1 MTILLTLWRILT
13 GNELART
20 IGAVLMAVAGVLT
33 FGAIKKREG
42 AQAARADAAV
52 KAAKADQQAHE
63 RMNDADLGI
72 GASDSERIDRLRDFA
87 AKHGNGS
94 PKGKGG

>member
-13 GNELART
+13 GNKLART

-52 KAAKADQQAHE
+52 KAAKAE
-63 RMNDADLGI
+63 RKGAEEARKGRADANADL
-72 GASDSERIDRLRDFA
+72 A
-87 AKHGNGS
+87 
-94 PKGKGG
+94 KGKTPEEIRRQNDGKW